1 MDWKEYGR
9 NLGLSVDGPMGNYY
23 QKQIEE
29 TMANEQRRQQ
39 TLGNQPGF
47 QSGYNLQGGNDQ
59 GALQRATNQAAGR
72 TYQGAYDN
80 PSSVNDQLRPLG
92 QQTMANHQANLNPY
106 MPSEP
111 TMYAG
116 GSKNFGQAGNQSAG
130 PQVGQAAQGQPFSQN
145 PYMQPMFDS
154 IMQQNTQN
162 LQRNVLPNIG
172 RGGSAAGGYGDTR
185 QAIAEGI
192 AMGDMANANTNA
204 MANIGFQGYQFDKN
218 YGLQNDALN
227 LNVYNAN
234 QNWMN
239 QGQQNQL
246 NALDKLLGWN
256 QTYGVGNATNTQN
269 TPMNYWQQFSN
280 TASQLGGMGGT
291 NSQNMQGNPWLGA
304 LGGYLT
310 GSQLFGGKP

>member
-9 NLGLSVDGPMGNYY
+9 SLGLSVDGPMGNYY

-72 TYQGAYDN
+72 TYQGAYDGQ
-80 PSSVNDQLRPLG
+80 PSVNDQLRPLG
-92 QQTMANHQANLNPY
+92 QQTMANHQADLNPY
-106 MPSEP
+106 MPPS
-111 TMYAG
+111 MQ
-116 GSKNFGQAGNQSAG
+116 SQQAGQPSSSPMMQ
-130 PQVGQAAQGQPFSQN
+130 PQGNSPATGTAPWSQN
-145 PYMQPMFDS
+145 PYMQPMFNS

-218 YGLQNDALN
+218 YGLANDALN

-291 NSQNMQGNPWLGA
+291 NSQNLQGNPWLGA